1 MTVST
6 ATSDIA
12 TLSRS
17 SRPAF
22 GSLYSGSVI
31 GPRISRSAITGR
43 ASRNTEPHQKY
54 SSIRPPSSGPIAL
67 PAEKA
72 EIQTAIARER
82 CPGSWNIVKIS
93 DRVDGASVAPAIPSR
108 ARLRMSISAL
118 TRERSEQRQHA
129 EGAGADEQQLAAA
142 DAVAERAH
150 RHEEARDHEAVD
162 VDDPEELRA
171 ARVEVGRE
179 RRHREVQ
186 HRQVH
191 HVHQAREREDGQA
204 DPFAAAR
211 SGWGRVL
218 DHFGM
223 LLRDLELSD
232 VVSPVQTARTSRIH
246 RSGAPA
252 CQRPVIWGSPWRV

>member
-22 GSLYSGSVI
+22 GSLYSGSMI
-31 GPRISRSAITGR
+31 GPRISSSAITGR

-54 SSIRPPSSGPIAL
+54 SSSRPPSSGPIAL

-82 CPGSWNIVKIS
+82 CPGSWNMVKIS

-118 TRERSEQRQHA
+118 VENAASSDSTPNAR
-129 EGAGADEQQLAAA
+129 GADEQQLAAA

-150 RHEEARDHEAVD
+150 RDEEARDHEAVD
-162 VDDPEELRA
+162 VDDPEQLRA
-171 ARVEVGRE
+171 ARLQVGR
-179 RRHREVQ
+179 
-186 HRQVH
+186 
-191 HVHQAREREDGQA
+191 
-204 DPFAAAR
+204 
-211 SGWGRVL
+211 
-218 DHFGM
+218 
-223 LLRDLELSD
+223 
-232 VVSPVQTARTSRIH
+232 
-246 RSGAPA
+246 
-252 CQRPVIWGSPWRV
+252 